1 MKVERKDRSEAGLI
15 SPCDANSFRRLSR
28 DSYAAARNRQN
39 VSAPL
44 MEAVKT
50 HSPGQIANAG
60 AAVH

>member
-1 MKVERKDRSEAGLI
+1 MKVQRKDRPEAGLI
-15 SPCDANSFRRLSR
+15 TSCDANSFCRLGR

-39 VSAPL
+39 VFATL

-50 HSPGQIANAG
+50 HSPGQIANSG